1 LPIARTTRP
10 LPADGSSG
18 PARSRN
24 SPRRA
29 ASPGGG
35 RRPADGGVGEAGELG
50 RDPLQ
55 RPGAAE
61 VGQRHEQG
69 DPPARAPQAG
79 HQPDPVGPVDGGDL
93 GREQPGGSVGAA
105 GQQQARDVRLG
116 QEGLGQERAAGEDA
130 VQDRGQGRVSLD
142 GGDDLAGGPL
152 PQRPPAPPAAFR
164 RFRVGGAGRGEGAG
178 RQGPRG
184 PSPEAGEAAE
194 WEPGDRRSSR
204 AVPGTAATA
213 AFGRGLM
220 RLSAKI
226 LRVLGLLALLL
237 LLAAVA
243 LALRL
248 AEGPI
253 PLGSV
258 AGFATRAIERA
269 GPFKVSF
276 KEPALAWS
284 REQGTLL
291 FEVRDL
297 YVTTETGRFVAAAPA
312 VGLRLDAASLV
323 RGRQV
328 RIREAEVRL
337 PELQLTRG
345 RDKALVLSFGD
356 RLGALPLRDATGGG
370 LLRMLA
376 GGAPEAGDKRLESL
390 RRIRVEAEGLRFVD
404 EPSGRVVDSG
414 RARLR
419 ITRAEAADGWEVRLD
434 AATFGGAA
442 GSRVRL
448 AVAPVAG
455 SATLQDVGVELVRVP
470 VKALDGLLPEL
481 DLGEVE
487 LPVSGELRATL
498 DPATRTPGPGRFS
511 LTTDGGRVGLPGL
524 LPGPVEIRG
533 ATFAGEAGQGW
544 REVAVTAGEV
554 RLPEATARLSGGL
567 SPRRGGEGAAAVA
580 RRRPARRAAPDAALA
595 AAARTRGAG
604 WVAANVAAG
613 RVTRASLE
621 LRRPTGTAEPR
632 PPLGYVLDFAFAE
645 AAARFLPD
653 WPAAEIAAG
662 TGHLEPDRFTLD
674 LGPARVG
681 GAEARKAVV
690 TLTRLRSP
698 EPTLLDVALDGA
710 EAPVPAVLD
719 LLARKPLELTQKLGF
734 DPKTTRGRFRGSVG
748 LTLPLAGQVG
758 PNDVRKRAKG
768 TLGDLG
774 ARQVRPGYDVTG
786 GDLRLDLDDERLEL
800 TGEVALNRVPARVT
814 WRERLKPG
822 PERRRIDVAAT
833 LDREKAV
840 ALNAGWLEGLEGA
853 LPVEAV
859 VSEADRRPRRIDV
872 KADLAP
878 LRLAFP
884 QFMLAKGKG
893 EPGRLEARLEQPD
906 ERRINIVDGTAT
918 WSGVS
923 LRAGGDLRLGPFEWR
938 RFDLRDVRTPRR
950 S

>member
-1 LPIARTTRP
+1 
-10 LPADGSSG
+10 
-18 PARSRN
+18 
-24 SPRRA
+24 
-29 ASPGGG
+29 
-35 RRPADGGVGEAGELG
+35 V
-50 RDPLQ
+50 
-55 RPGAAE
+55 
-61 VGQRHEQG
+61 
-69 DPPARAPQAG
+69 
-79 HQPDPVGPVDGGDL
+79 
-93 GREQPGGSVGAA
+93 RE
-105 GQQQARDVRLG
+105 
-116 QEGLGQERAAGEDA
+116 
-130 VQDRGQGRVSLD
+130 
-142 GGDDLAGGPL
+142 
-152 PQRPPAPPAAFR
+152 
-164 RFRVGGAGRGEGAG
+164 
-178 RQGPRG
+178 
-184 PSPEAGEAAE
+184 
-194 WEPGDRRSSR
+194 
-204 AVPGTAATA
+204 
-213 AFGRGLM
+213 
-220 RLSAKI
+220 
-226 LRVLGLLALLL
+226 
-237 LLAAVA
+237 
-243 LALRL
+243 
-248 AEGPI
+248 
-253 PLGSV
+253 
-258 AGFATRAIERA
+258 
-269 GPFKVSF
+269 
-276 KEPALAWS
+276 
-284 REQGTLL
+284 
-291 FEVRDL
+291 
-297 YVTTETGRFVAAAPA
+297 
-312 VGLRLDAASLV
+312 
-323 RGRQV
+323 RQV
-328 RIREAEVRL
+328 RLREVEVRL

-345 RDKALVLSFGD
+345 RDGELVLSFGD

-376 GGAPEAGDKRLESL
+376 GGAPEAGDSRLASL
-390 RRIRVEAEGLRFVD
+390 RRIRVAAEGLRFVD

-554 RLPEATARLSGGL
+554 RLPEATVRLSGGL
-567 SPRRGGEGAAAVA
+567 SLGEEERALRLSLDGDRLDAPLLMRLWPLPLAPGA
-580 RRRPARRAAPDAALA
+580 R
-595 AAARTRGAG
+595 G

-800 TGEVALNRVPARVT
+800 AGEVALNRVPARVT

-833 LDREKAV
+833 LDREKVV

-938 RFDLRDVRTPRR
+938 RFDLRDVRTPEAELKGEAHARR
-950 S
+950 GRRHDPRPAGGRAPGPPAAPRTGRGCCGRRR

>member
-1 LPIARTTRP
+1 
-10 LPADGSSG
+10 
-18 PARSRN
+18 
-24 SPRRA
+24 
-29 ASPGGG
+29 
-35 RRPADGGVGEAGELG
+35 V
-50 RDPLQ
+50 
-55 RPGAAE
+55 
-61 VGQRHEQG
+61 
-69 DPPARAPQAG
+69 
-79 HQPDPVGPVDGGDL
+79 
-93 GREQPGGSVGAA
+93 RE
-105 GQQQARDVRLG
+105 
-116 QEGLGQERAAGEDA
+116 
-130 VQDRGQGRVSLD
+130 
-142 GGDDLAGGPL
+142 
-152 PQRPPAPPAAFR
+152 
-164 RFRVGGAGRGEGAG
+164 
-178 RQGPRG
+178 
-184 PSPEAGEAAE
+184 
-194 WEPGDRRSSR
+194 
-204 AVPGTAATA
+204 
-213 AFGRGLM
+213 
-220 RLSAKI
+220 
-226 LRVLGLLALLL
+226 
-237 LLAAVA
+237 
-243 LALRL
+243 
-248 AEGPI
+248 
-253 PLGSV
+253 
-258 AGFATRAIERA
+258 
-269 GPFKVSF
+269 
-276 KEPALAWS
+276 
-284 REQGTLL
+284 
-291 FEVRDL
+291 
-297 YVTTETGRFVAAAPA
+297 
-312 VGLRLDAASLV
+312 
-323 RGRQV
+323 RQV
-328 RIREAEVRL
+328 RLREVEVRL

-345 RDKALVLSFGD
+345 RDGELVLSFGD

-376 GGAPEAGDKRLESL
+376 GGAPEAGDARLGSL
-390 RRIRVEAEGLRFVD
+390 RRIRVAAEGLRFVD

-554 RLPEATARLSGGL
+554 RLPEATVRLSGGL
-567 SPRRGGEGAAAVA
+567 SLGEEERALRLSLDGDRLDAPLLMRLWPLPLAPGA
-580 RRRPARRAAPDAALA
+580 R
-595 AAARTRGAG
+595 G
-604 WVAANVAAG
+604 WVAANVTAG

-734 DPKTTRGRFRGSVG
+734 DP
-748 LTLPLAGQVG
+748 
-758 PNDVRKRAKG
+758 
-768 TLGDLG
+768 
-774 ARQVRPGYDVTG
+774 
-786 GDLRLDLDDERLEL
+786 
-800 TGEVALNRVPARVT
+800 
-814 WRERLKPG
+814 
-822 PERRRIDVAAT
+822 
-833 LDREKAV
+833 
-840 ALNAGWLEGLEGA
+840 
-853 LPVEAV
+853 
-859 VSEADRRPRRIDV
+859 RPR
-872 KADLAP
+872 AD
-878 LRLAFP
+878 
-884 QFMLAKGKG
+884 G
-893 EPGRLEARLEQPD
+893 
-906 ERRINIVDGTAT
+906 
-918 WSGVS
+918 SGAAS
-923 LRAGGDLRLGPFEWR
+923 A
-938 RFDLRDVRTPRR
+938 
-950 S
+950 